1 MSIISSYSNQF
12 KRASKLYEKAKSNT
26 FSKKNEYNEAKK
38 YEDDC
43 KGTFFTKGLLYY
55 DIDKRTALLNSA
67 EQLCYSQNKI
77 DHLKTLDSDK
87 WNSDNVKVEDII
99 DLQAIEDFVEE
110 NNPRWKKNF
119 FTKIGEFLDE

>member
-12 KRASKLYEKAKSNT
+12 KKASKLYEKAKSNT
-26 FSKKNEYNEAKK
+26 FSKKNEYDEAIK

-43 KGTFFTKGLLYY
+43 KSAFFTKGLLYY
-55 DIDKRTALLNSA
+55 DTEKRTDLLNSA
-67 EQLCYSQNKI
+67 EKLCYSQNKI
-77 DHLKTLDSDK
+77 DYLKTLDSDK

-110 NNPRWKKNF
+110 NIPKWKKNF